1 MGLEAGREIFAVPG
15 SPLDPR
21 CRGSNDLIR
30 QGAHL
35 TESIAD
41 VLEHLPEA
49 PRQEPIFAPRPAFD
63 LPEAAPDSVELA
75 GEAGQVVELLGAT
88 PVPVDEV
95 MRRCHLS
102 PSAVQAIL
110 LDLELAGRVEML
122 PGNRVALAGRR

>member
-1 MGLEAGREIFAVPG
+1 MPG

-35 TESIAD
+35 TESAED

-49 PRQEPIFAPRPAFD
+49 PRDGPIFAPRPAWSGAATAED
-63 LPEAAPDSVELA
+63 GGPEPSAPSGDSAQVLELVGTA
-75 GEAGQVVELLGAT
+75 PIA
-88 PVPVDEV
+88 VDEV

-122 PGNRVALAGRR
+122 PGNRVTLASPA